1 MSFKKMISNKFPDV
15 VFVASNEMV
24 EELFKKKYPKLVKE
38 SEPKTDGF
46 FSRFNQKLNES
57 SSMAV
62 GIIGA
67 SIHKVKNKESTKDVL
82 THAEEI
88 SAEWIKHTN
97 NMTVKNTKPA
107 PVYSIEDKA
116 SIILKGMKIP
126 TEVTYIS
133 LEDAKKL
140 KIPKEDKVT
149 ENSFFIKH
157 PHIQGL
163 YIRPENFQIE
173 LAKAKEN
180 VYIQLAIAFGAKEIR
195 LVTNS
200 LNHSNKKVNS
210 NIPLPQYGLLSGFGV
225 SFNSTTNQ
233 YRSTVIAFDP
243 TDHDPYIPSDLQE
256 WVDQDMELQTMWDGR
271 KDGKR
276 QKTHT
281 MKLHYF
287 NETNGSVQVA
297 ASLLNILKQEFNA
310 KITQQKFEATTV
322 LLEIDYH

>member
-1 MSFKKMISNKFPDV
+1 MISNELSDV
-15 VFVASNEMV
+15 IFVASNEMI
-24 EELFKKKYPKLVKE
+24 EELFKKRHPKLAKE
-38 SEPKTDGF
+38 SESQTDGF
-46 FSRFNQKLNES
+46 FSRFNQKMNEHS
-57 SSMAV
+57 NMAI
-62 GIIGA
+62 GLIGA
-67 SIHKVKNKESTKDVL
+67 SIHKVTNKESTKNLL

-88 SAEWIKHTN
+88 SAELVKLTN
-97 NMTVKNTKPA
+97 NMAVKNTKPV
-107 PVYSIEDKA
+107 PIYSIEDKA
-116 SIILKGMKIP
+116 SIVLKGMKIP
-126 TEVTYIS
+126 TEVTYVS

-157 PHIQGL
+157 PHIKDL

-180 VYIQLAIAFGAKEIR
+180 VYIQLAMAFGAKEIR

-225 SFNSTTNQ
+225 SFDTTTNQ
-233 YRSTVIAFDP
+233 YRSTERVFDP

-287 NETNGSVQVA
+287 NDTNGSVQVA
-297 ASLLNILKQEFNA
+297 VSLLNILKQEFNA